1 MDNGARRRHAV
12 LVQPHLPALP
22 MHEVLRPSTAADAA
36 FIYDLCEV
44 TMKRHAEAVGR
55 KWSVTKMRDK
65 CAHDAADAGTRIIQL
80 EGHDVGAFLFC
91 RREHDFWLDGL
102 YLLPQAQRLGIGS
115 RLVESAKAEAL
126 GAGLGIELVVMKA
139 NPARAFWER
148 HGFVVTGDDELTF
161 HMSLDPGR
169 TGASFG

>member
-1 MDNGARRRHAV
+1 M
-12 LVQPHLPALP
+12 Q
-22 MHEVLRPSTAADAA
+22 EILRPSIAADAA

-55 KWSVTKMRDK
+55 KWSVAKMRDK
-65 CAHDAADAGTRIIQL
+65 CAHDAADAGTRIVRL
-80 EGHDVGAFLFC
+80 DGDDVGAFLFY
-91 RREHDFWLDGL
+91 RREQDFWLDGL

-115 RLVESAKAEAL
+115 RLVTSARCQAVD
-126 GAGLGIELVVMKA
+126 AGLAIRLVVMKA

-161 HMSLDPGR
+161 HMSLDPGLH
-169 TGASFG
+169 AA